1 VQINHRLLA
10 TAVLVVAVIAGVL
23 AWRRLR
29 PGFARAAVLA
39 LAGAV
44 ALQYVLGIATLL
56 AVVPVWLGTLHQS
69 IAVLVLATALAL
81 LLPATG
87 EGRDLA
93 RHISNGGIFVLFL
106 VNGMRIRRSEIAR
119 GIANWR
125 FFGPL
130 MLFVFGAMALAG
142 VGFASLASGWLPPLV
157 ALGFIYLGCLP
168 STIQSAT
175 SYTSLANGNVALA
188 VVGAALINIAG
199 VFISAPLFAL
209 LGGGGA
215 DEIGSE
221 AVIRIGLILVLPF
234 VIGQAVQD
242 RVIER
247 VAAQRARIVWLDR
260 AVIGLAVYVAFS
272 GAVEQGLARLF
283 TPRDWTLLVA
293 LVLMLLALA
302 LSAAWCVGGALGLP
316 RADRITFLF
325 AGSQKS
331 VAIGAPLAAI
341 LFPSS
346 AAGFVI
352 APLLLYHLAQLVLAA
367 PLATRLA
374 RG

>member
-1 VQINHRLLA
+1 MLLPRL
-10 TAVLVVAVIAGVL
+10 VIL
-23 AWRRLR
+23 KD
-29 PGFARAAVLA
+29 PM
-39 LAGAV
+39 
-44 ALQYVLGIATLL
+44 
-56 AVVPVWLGTLHQS
+56 
-69 IAVLVLATALAL
+69 IAVLLVTTTLAFV
-81 LLPATG
+81 LPATG
-87 EGRDLA
+87 EGREIA
-93 RHISNGGIFVLFL
+93 RHVSNGGIFVLFL

-125 FFGPL
+125 FFAPL
-130 MLFVFGAMALAG
+130 MLFVFGGMALAG
-142 VGFASLASGWLPPLV
+142 LGFASLAAGVLPPLV

-199 VFISAPLFAL
+199 VFVSAPLFAL
-209 LGGGGA
+209 LGGGAAG
-215 DEIGSE
+215 EIGSE
-221 AVIRIGLILVLPF
+221 AVIRIGLVLVLPF
-234 VIGQAVQD
+234 VIGQVVQD

-247 VAAQRARIVWLDR
+247 IAAQREKIAWLDR

-272 GAVEQGLARLF
+272 GAVEQGLARMF
-283 TPRDWTLLVA
+283 APADWAVLVA
-293 LVLMLLALA
+293 LVLVLLALA
-302 LSAAWCVGGALGLP
+302 LGAAWGVSGLLGLP

-341 LFPSS
+341 LFPAS

>member
-1 VQINHRLLA
+1 MLL
-10 TAVLVVAVIAGVL
+10 
-23 AWRRLR
+23 RRI
-29 PGFARAAVLA
+29 P
-39 LAGAV
+39 
-44 ALQYVLGIATLL
+44 LL
-56 AVVPVWLGTLHQS
+56 NDPM
-69 IAVLVLATALAL
+69 IAVLVFSTALAL

-87 EGRDLA
+87 EGREWA
-93 RHISNGGIFVLFL
+93 RHVSNGGIFLLFL

-130 MLFVFGAMALAG
+130 MLFVFGGMALAG
-142 VGFASLASGWLPPLV
+142 VGFAGVAAGVLPPLV

-168 STIQSAT
+168 STVQSAT
-175 SYTSLANGNVALA
+175 SYTSLAGGNVALA
-188 VVGAALINIAG
+188 VVGAALVNIAG
-199 VFISAPLFAL
+199 VFVSAPLFAL

-215 DEIGSE
+215 GEIGSE
-221 AVIRIGLILVLPF
+221 AIIRIGLILVLPF

-247 VAAQRARIVWLDR
+247 VAAQRARIAWLDR

-283 TPRDWTLLVA
+283 APADWAALA
-293 LVLMLLALA
+293 GLVLVLLALA
-302 LSAAWCVGGALGLP
+302 LGAAWAISGLLGLP
-316 RADRITFLF
+316 RGDRITFLF

-331 VAIGAPLAAI
+331 VAVGAPLAAI
-341 LFPSS
+341 LFPAS

>member
-1 VQINHRLLA
+1 MLLRRLPFLSDPMIAVLLLA
-10 TAVLVVAVIAGVL
+10 T
-23 AWRRLR
+23 
-29 PGFARAAVLA
+29 
-39 LAGAV
+39 
-44 ALQYVLGIATLL
+44 
-56 AVVPVWLGTLHQS
+56 S
-69 IAVLVLATALAL
+69 LAL

-87 EGRDLA
+87 EGSEVA
-93 RHISNGGIFVLFL
+93 RHVSNGGIFLLFL

-119 GIANWR
+119 GLANWR

-130 MLFVFGAMALAG
+130 MLFVFGGMALAG
-142 VGFASLASGWLPPLV
+142 LGFAALAGTMLPPLV

-175 SYTSLANGNVALA
+175 SYTSLAGGNVALA

-209 LGGGGA
+209 LGGGAAG
-215 DEIGSE
+215 DIGSE
-221 AVIRIGLILVLPF
+221 AIIRIGLILVLPF
-234 VIGQAVQD
+234 LIGQAIQD

-272 GAVEQGLARLF
+272 GAVEQGLTRLF
-283 TPRDWTLLVA
+283 TPADWTVLVA
-293 LVLMLLALA
+293 LVLALLALA
-302 LSAAWCVGGALGLP
+302 LVAAWGFGGVLGLA
-316 RADRITFLF
+316 RGDRITFLF

-341 LFPSS
+341 LFPPAS
-346 AAGFVI
+346 AGFVI

-374 RG
+374 QPRH